1 MFVLSSPVP
10 DSDNRRMLPLGLDA
24 LTSTAGIGMDETF
37 VFEEPGKSTIRLRP
51 RQDGGLGVTW
61 LSADGKTSMTAH
73 LKPIDPHSLP
83 RRAADASSAPI
94 TTAATHG
101 DGEQPED

>member
-1 MFVLSSPVP
+1 M
-10 DSDNRRMLPLGLDA
+10 
-24 LTSTAGIGMDETF
+24 
-37 VFEEPGKSTIRLRP
+37 FEEPGKSTIRLRP

-61 LSADGKTSMTAH
+61 ISTDGKTSMTAH
-73 LKPIDPHSLP
+73 LKPIDPQSLP
-83 RRAADASSAPI
+83 RRAANASAPI